1 MPVFCKSTG
10 ALNMITPAET
20 SSYVA
25 AHLPGA
31 IGQSQRD
38 GSMYRSLEAL
48 RDYACERAAAHDF
61 QRLGDCLRTT
71 EELHRDGAA
80 SLRMAV
86 ENVIIYSIS
95 RMLNLAGNARRV
107 RELMPDSL
115 LRLYNQQ
122 CMHGGY

>member
-1 MPVFCKSTG
+1 MPAAKIPGTE
-10 ALNMITPAET
+10 NMITPAET
-20 SSYVA
+20 SRYVA
-25 AHLPGA
+25 EHLPGA

-38 GSMYRSLEAL
+38 GSMYHSLEAL

-71 EELHRDGAA
+71 EELHREGAE
-80 SLRMAV
+80 SLKYAV
-86 ENVIIYSIS
+86 ENVVVYSIS
-95 RMLNLAGNARRV
+95 RMLNLAGNPRRV
-107 RELMPDSL
+107 RELMPDTL